1 MVANQRIRF
10 ATTPDGARIAY
21 AVHGHGP
28 ALVKVGHWLT
38 HLEYE
43 WDSPVWRHWLEDLGR
58 SHRMIRYDSRE
69 TGLSSAGGKELSL
82 DVWVEDL
89 EAVVSA
95 AGLERFPLLA
105 MLNAGPVAIEYAVR
119 HPEQVTA
126 LVLYGTFLLGRAKR
140 GETARSRREAEALRT
155 LMEIT
160 WDEDAASIRQLW
172 STRFIPDASLDQFHW
187 FNDLQLKSATADAAV
202 RSMWVSHDIDVSEV
216 ARRVRV
222 PTLVLH
228 SRNDAMVP
236 LENGYQVATAIP
248 DASFVPLESRNHIL
262 LAHEPAWPQF
272 LAAVGDFLG
281 TEPSHVPRALSI
293 LTTRERQLLELMAA
307 GLDNEAIAGNLVI
320 SPKTVRNHI
329 THVFEK
335 LAVAN
340 RSQAIV
346 LAREAGLGGH
356 QVPGGLR
363 SHEKLPGRRSRP
375 QR

>member
-43 WDSPVWRHWLEDLGR
+43 WESPVWRHWLEDLGR

-69 TGLSSAGGKELSL
+69 TGLSSGGGKELTL
-82 DVWVEDL
+82 GVWVEDL
-89 EAVVSA
+89 ETVVDA
-95 AGLERFPLLA
+95 AGLDRFPLLA

-119 HPEQVTA
+119 HPERVTA
-126 LVLYGTFLLGRAKR
+126 LVLYGTFLLGRAR
-140 GETARSRREAEALRT
+140 RRETARSRREAEALRT
-155 LMEIT
+155 LMEIL
-160 WDEDAASIRQLW
+160 WDEDTASIRQLW
-172 STRFIPDASLDQFHW
+172 SARVIPDASLEQFHW
-187 FNDLQLKSATADAAV
+187 FNNLQLKSATADAAV
-202 RSMWVSHDIDVSEV
+202 RSMRVSHDIDVSGV
-216 ARRVRV
+216 ARRVAV

-228 SRNDAMVP
+228 SRSDAMVP
-236 LENGYQVATAIP
+236 LENGYQVAAAIP
-248 DASFVPLESRNHIL
+248 DAVFVPLESRNHIL
-262 LAHEPAWPQF
+262 LAHEPAWPKF

-281 TEPSHVPRALSI
+281 TEPSHMPRALAM
-293 LTTRERQLLELMAA
+293 LTGRERELLELMAA
-307 GLDNEAIAGNLVI
+307 GMDNAAIARKLVI

-329 THVFEK
+329 THIFGK

-346 LAREAGLGGH
+346 LAHDVGLGRH
-356 QVPGGLR
+356 
-363 SHEKLPGRRSRP
+363 
-375 QR
+375 

>member
-1 MVANQRIRF
+1 LVANQRIRF
-10 ATTPDGARIAY
+10 ATALDGARIAY

-28 ALVKVGHWLT
+28 ALVNVGHWLT

-43 WDSPVWRHWLEDLGR
+43 WESPVWRHWLEDLGR
-58 SHRMIRYDSRE
+58 SHRMVRYDSRE
-69 TGLSSAGGKELSL
+69 TGLSSGGGKELSL

-89 EAVVSA
+89 ETVVGA
-95 AGLERFPLLA
+95 AGLDHFPLLA

-119 HPEQVTA
+119 HPDKVSA
-126 LVLYGTFLLGRAKR
+126 LVLYGTFLLGRSKR
-140 GETARSRREAEALRT
+140 GDTAQSRREAEALRT
-155 LMEIT
+155 LMEIS
-160 WDEDAASIRQLW
+160 WGRDDASIRQLW
-172 STRFIPDASLDQFHW
+172 SARFIPDASLEQFHW

-202 RSMWVSHDIDVSEV
+202 RSMRVSHDIDVSDV
-216 ARRVRV
+216 ARRVAV

-236 LENGYQVATAIP
+236 LENGYQVAASIP

-262 LAHEPAWPQF
+262 LAHEPAWPRF

-281 TEPSHVPRALSI
+281 TEPSHMPRALTM
-293 LTTRERQLLELMAA
+293 LTARERQLLELMAA
-307 GLDNEAIAGNLVI
+307 GLDNGAIAVKLVI

-329 THVFEK
+329 THIFEK

-346 LAREAGLGGH
+346 LARDAGLGGH
-356 QVPGGLR
+356 
-363 SHEKLPGRRSRP
+363 
-375 QR
+375 